1 MDTDLFLRNL
11 RDLSLEEGRSYIR
24 MHAPDLSDHASF
36 GDLFAE
42 EALNQLYTNPAVS
55 LKLSELLI
63 FFGEYFSDTSSR
75 ALGLKAK
82 GDSLRAMGL
91 HQAAIESLDA
101 AGEYVMVI
109 YLPNRELVV
118 EDISIE

>member
-75 ALGLKAK
+75 ALGLMLLAK
-82 GDSLRAMGL
+82 NFC
-91 HQAAIESLDA
+91 
-101 AGEYVMVI
+101 V
-109 YLPNRELVV
+109 
-118 EDISIE
+118 